1 MPSAVAVLLD
11 IVTTGFR
18 RCCHAY
24 VYCLCQLFFN
34 FMALQADGRRSLQAL
49 AQRPKP
55 PSQGGPPLPEPPS
68 PYLNPSQP
76 GHAANPTSG
85 SFGAPVAPIGAHPGP
100 TTFGMTAQAA
110 PASAGA
116 VQQAF
121 GVPHQTPAQPP
132 PSQSGRIQFG
142 QKAGQAAANPFGSG
156 LQGQATSSQQNSAP
170 ANPFGQG
177 SGQPGRLQFGARAG
191 QPAAPQAGSSR
202 GSQGA
207 AAPFGSQSKPVKPFN
222 STDDPFGRQKP
233 EPSQPGQ
240 TQQPAGQM
248 PAVNPFAHQQQQQS
262 AMSGF
267 NANPFAQQQQ
277 PPATPAPFGAS
288 GGPQAVQSQ
297 PSPGLEFQ
305 TPAVQQRPAFGGGVA
320 ASLQT
325 PSPGRSQ
332 HTALSSVAI
341 WTSMSAVHSTAL
353 HIGYLLS
360 CQPPDAASSPFV
372 VMI

>member
-1 MPSAVAVLLD
+1 MYTAVVSLSLCFWLCKL
-11 IVTTGFR
+11 TGV
-18 RCCHAY
+18 A
-24 VYCLCQLFFN
+24 
-34 FMALQADGRRSLQAL
+34 SLQAL

-76 GHAANPTSG
+76 GPAATSTPS
-85 SFGAPVAPIGAHPGP
+85 SFGAPAAPFGANPGP
-100 TTFGMTAQAA
+100 TSFGVTAQAA
-110 PASAGA
+110 PASAGS

-121 GVPHQTPAQPP
+121 GVPNHTSAQPP

-156 LQGQATSSQQNSAP
+156 VQGQATSFQQTSAP
-170 ANPFGQG
+170 ANPFGQS

-191 QPAAPQAGSSR
+191 QPAAPQAAPQAGSSR
-202 GSQGA
+202 SNPGA

-222 STDDPFGRQKP
+222 STEDPFGRQKP

-240 TQQPAGQM
+240 VQQPALQM
-248 PAVNPFAHQQQQQS
+248 PA
-262 AMSGF
+262 
-267 NANPFAQQQQ
+267 ANPFAQPQQQQHLAMNGFNSNPFAQQQQQQ
-277 PPATPAPFGAS
+277 PPATPAPFGAF

-325 PSPGRSQ
+325 PSLGRSQ

-341 WTSMSAVHSTAL
+341 CQAPMPAATLCCTAL
-353 HIGYLLS
+353 HI
-360 CQPPDAASSPFV
+360 
-372 VMI
+372 